1 MLLTSSD
8 QQVSF
13 IFTNTSQKVSA
24 LNKANFRL
32 HFRPCSTA
40 GEGEKKKDGLLSF
53 DYFNRFLSNR
63 CVFDCFVSNRYLVS
77 GFIASN
83 YESRVL
89 IDPC

>member
-8 QQVSF
+8 RQVSF

-40 GEGEKKKDGLLSF
+40 GEGEKKRMVCFLLTILIDFSQIA
-53 DYFNRFLSNR
+53 
-63 CVFDCFVSNRYLVS
+63 VYLTVLFRIGIS
-77 GFIASN
+77 CLVLLLAIM
-83 YESRVL
+83 SRVF
-89 IDPC
+89 